1 MDKMP
6 LTPQAPGSRK
16 YPIWSDTLNDQSHVL
31 IRPISKLDKEAERAF
46 IEGLSSQARQ
56 FRFLGQVPHPSEQM
70 LEQFTDID
78 YLHDAAFVAVIHED
92 SRERI
97 VGISR
102 YSADHEGLHCEFAVT
117 VTDQW
122 QNKGLGTLLM
132 KYLIDVARARGILT
146 MTSIDS
152 AMNMQMKYLARHLG
166 FDRRI
171 DPEDATQVIH
181 ELHL

>member
-1 MDKMP
+1 ME
-6 LTPQAPGSRK
+6 T
-16 YPIWSDTLNDQSHVL
+16 VL
-31 IRPISKLDKEAERAF
+31 D
-46 IEGLSSQARQ
+46 SQAIQELLPHRYP
-56 FRFLGQVPHPSEQM
+56 FLLVDRIIELVP
-70 LEQFTDID
+70 
-78 YLHDAAFVAVIHED
+78 
-92 SRERI
+92 RERI

-132 KYLIDVARARGILT
+132 KYLIDVARTRGIRT

-152 AMNMQMKYLARHLG
+152 AVNMQMKYLARHLG

>member
-6 LTPQAPGSRK
+6 LTPQAPGTRK
-16 YPIWSDTLNDQSHVL
+16 YPIWSDILNDQSHVL
-31 IRPISKLDKEAERAF
+31 IRPISKLDREAECMF
-46 IEGLSSQARQ
+46 IEGLSPQARK
-56 FRFLGQVPHPSEQM
+56 FRFLGQVLHPSEQM
-70 LEQFTDID
+70 LKQFTDID

-92 SRERI
+92 SCERI

-102 YSADHEGLHCEFAVT
+102 YSADHDGLHCECAVI
-117 VTDQW
+117 VADQW

-146 MTSIDS
+146 MISVDS

-171 DPEDATQVIH
+171 DPEDATQVVH

>member
-1 MDKMP
+1 MSKMP
-6 LTPQAPGSRK
+6 LTPQAPARRK
-16 YPIWSDTLNDQSHVL
+16 YPIWSDILNDQSHVL
-31 IRPISKLDKEAERAF
+31 IRPISMLDKEAERTF

-56 FRFLGQVPHPSEQM
+56 FRFLGQVIHPSEQM

-117 VTDQW
+117 VTDLW

-132 KYLIDVARARGILT
+132 KYLIDVARARGIQT
-146 MTSIDS
+146 MISVDS
-152 AMNMQMKYLARHLG
+152 AENMQMKYLARHLG
-166 FDRRI
+166 FCRRT
-171 DPEDATQVIH
+171 DAGDATQVIH

>member
-6 LTPQAPGSRK
+6 LTPQAPGNRN

-56 FRFLGQVPHPSEQM
+56 FRFLGQVLHPSEQM
-70 LEQFTDID
+70 LETFTGID

-132 KYLIDVARARGILT
+132 KYLIDVARARGI
-146 MTSIDS
+146 SGSRDEYS
-152 AMNMQMKYLARHLG
+152 AWTWRSKKWSPHDLCPGTRPGKPVASRG
-166 FDRRI
+166 CW
-171 DPEDATQVIH
+171 
-181 ELHL
+181 